1 MTITSTI
8 QNEIIYQTKLHWI
21 SYLKP
26 IFFIII
32 GFPFFFSLF
41 FIKGFLYVAL
51 CTLIGFL
58 FIKGIYKYFY
68 LKSVKVILH
77 KNYLSLSR
85 GILGKRVDD
94 IALSKMEGIGVYQNI
109 LGKYL
114 NYGTLIVTTGEVTQS
129 YFIQKP
135 MEFRKHLLETIN

>member
-1 MTITSTI
+1 M
-8 QNEIIYQTKLHWI
+8 
-21 SYLKP
+21 
-26 IFFIII
+26 
-32 GFPFFFSLF
+32 
-41 FIKGFLYVAL
+41 
-51 CTLIGFL
+51 
-58 FIKGIYKYFY
+58 
-68 LKSVKVILH
+68 
-77 KNYLSLSR
+77 SLSR